1 MQGNKLRRLGKIALS
16 VASLN
21 ILTGFSPELSYTLRD
36 NCQPERIVNLLPHW
50 ADEATVA
57 RELLYII
64 LDEPDNN
71 SYELE
76 LAILSAME
84 RLDGAE
90 SEMREYANECNVND

>member
-1 MQGNKLRRLGKIALS
+1 MI
-16 VASLN
+16 
-21 ILTGFSPELSYTLRD
+21 GFSTAYSAELNYTLRD
-36 NCQPERIVNLLPHW
+36 NCEEERIVNLLPHW

-57 RELLYII
+57 RELLFII

-90 SEMREYANECNVND
+90 SEMREYARECNVND